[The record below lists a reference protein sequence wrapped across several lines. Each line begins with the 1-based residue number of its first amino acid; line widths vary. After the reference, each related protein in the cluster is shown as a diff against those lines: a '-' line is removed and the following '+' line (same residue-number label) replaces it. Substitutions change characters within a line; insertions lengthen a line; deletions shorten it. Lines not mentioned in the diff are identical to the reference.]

1 MRMSLS
7 DGSKG
12 AGMSGNLE
20 KARREAET
28 LEDYIMILREEAA
41 LLEDKGDA
49 LSSADRTRLSMIRQT
64 ISWMVT
70 LRDRPEPEKGEGKAP
85 RLITYKVV
93 SDRGDR
99 LRDGA
104 RIACSF
110 WNRFIQPERP
120 VVIRLGLLPRSDGL
134 IAMAYKPFRQY
145 NTVYGVVEFNSRFL
159 RKYSP
164 GEIAG
169 TIVHEIG
176 HILGIGWEK
185 WEELFFH
192 DTGRFKPWA
201 VKLLEGLA
209 PMEVE
214 RGGGPETVL
223 SHWDERKFDRE
234 LMTGY
239 KDRGEHVLPVTI
251 DVMELLGH
259 RVTERLDTRR
269 SLDELLSEAA
279 RSVFTRQEEVRK
291 LDLAYFEETE
301 PIETIPHSWKRRET
315 C

>member
-1 MRMSLS
+1 MGGKM
-7 DGSKG
+7 
-12 AGMSGNLE
+12 E

-28 LEDYIMILREEAA
+28 LDDYIMILREQAA
-41 LLEDKGDA
+41 LLESKGNA
-49 LSSADRTRLSMIRQT
+49 LSDADRSRLEMIRQT
-64 ISWMVT
+64 ISWMGR
-70 LRDRPEPEKGEGKAP
+70 LRDKPESDAEKGEVP

-93 SDRGDR
+93 SDRGNR
-99 LRDGA
+99 LRDSA

-110 WNRFIQPERP
+110 WNRFIRPEYP

-134 IAMAYKPFRQY
+134 IAMAYKPFRKY
-145 NTVYGVVEFNSRFL
+145 NTLYGVVEFNSRSL
-159 RKYSP
+159 KKYSP

-185 WEELFFH
+185 WGELFFH

-201 VKLLEGLA
+201 VGLLEGLES
-209 PMEVE
+209 MEVE
-214 RGGGPETVL
+214 REGGPATVL

-251 DVMELLGH
+251 DVMGLLGH
-259 RVTERLDTRR
+259 RVIERLDSRR
-269 SLDELLSEAA
+269 NLDELLAEAA
-279 RSVFTRQEEVRK
+279 RTVFTRQEEALK
-291 LDLAYFEETE
+291 LDLGYFEETDLME
-301 PIETIPHSWKRRET
+301 SIPHSKGGAP
-315 C
+315 